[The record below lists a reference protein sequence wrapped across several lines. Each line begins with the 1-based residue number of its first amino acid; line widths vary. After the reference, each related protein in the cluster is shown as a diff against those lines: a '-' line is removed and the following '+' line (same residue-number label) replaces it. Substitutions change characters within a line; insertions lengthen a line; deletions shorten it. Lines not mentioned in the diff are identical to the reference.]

1 MTRKSRPAEPPDGIG
16 PGHLEPHRGLARHAS
31 PASIVV
37 LAALVVFGL
46 SGLAGSRS
54 GTTDIAN
61 AAVELSVRAPS
72 VVRNGEML
80 EAVIDV
86 RPRRRIGKLVIG
98 IEEGLWREVTVNS
111 MVPAAAEESF
121 EGGLFRFAFAAVE
134 PGQSFV
140 FKIDQ
145 QVNPALGGRNRG
157 RVVVFDDK
165 DRLAELPLE
174 LMVLP

>member
-1 MTRKSRPAEPPDGIG
+1 MAGKTRHAKPPDGIG
-16 PGHLEPHRGLARHAS
+16 PEHLEPHRGLSRHAS

-54 GTTDIAN
+54 RSSEVAN
-61 AAVELSVRAPS
+61 AAVELNLRAPT
-72 VVRNGEML
+72 VVRNGEVF
-80 EAVIDV
+80 ETVIEV

-98 IEEGLWREVTVNS
+98 IEAGLWREVTVNS
-111 MVPAAAEESF
+111 MVPAAADESF
-121 EGGLFRFAFAAVE
+121 DDGHFRFTFAAVE
-134 PGQSFV
+134 AGRSFV

-145 QVNPALGGRNRG
+145 QINPALGGRNRG
-157 RVVVFDDK
+157 RVVVFDDQ